1 MSTASQGIRRTTST
15 TTFQRST
22 SRPWRNARAK
32 SRRSSSQTSALLRK
46 SGIPSSRA
54 ARSRRPPK
62 SKIAK
67 CRIGCPASAPWT
79 ATTRVPTRMTPT
91 HAAVGRTSN
100 VRSSWH
106 PTSLASLAPF
116 LKRGRSATSS
126 SAPWIASCPS
136 GPLGRSAQRRARAAS
151 GARPVPSS
159 PSRRTVESSAT
170 QWRKRKLATPAR
182 VTGIASWRI
191 GRRGLRARWPAV
203 RACRSENV
211 RCWCPSEEKGCA
223 PQRKIQIGSR
233 TRSATPRLA
242 WGTKSASLS
251 RTWSFSLTAAAL

>member
-1 MSTASQGIRRTTST
+1 MLTARSETRRTTST
-15 TTFQRST
+15 TPSRRST
-22 SRPWRNARAK
+22 SRPWRSARPR

-54 ARSRRPPK
+54 ARTRRPPK

-151 GARPVPSS
+151 GARPAPSS
-159 PSRRTVESSAT
+159 RSPRMAGRSAT
-170 QWRKRKLATPAR
+170 QWRRRKSATPAHA
-182 VTGIASWRI
+182 TGTASWRI
-191 GRRGLRARWPAV
+191 GRTGPRARWLAV